1 MKKRSSIILISI
13 VSILVIYEMFSSR
26 TSMFLLFLGILLI
39 TIREKF
45 LKEHQNIILLT
56 GVISLISAFILSRT
70 VLILLLLFLFVFWG
84 NNPTLFEYIYKQMT
98 KINKDTVR
106 SEFIM
111 VDFERIKDQEFSISK
126 TPWINLENEKDDDIY
141 SWEDVNYT
149 ILAENTVF
157 DLGNT
162 ILPKEQNMIIIRK
175 AFGNTKII
183 VPEDIA
189 ISLDINLLLGDII
202 IDGKKISLKNE
213 NFKWQSEDYRIKSRK
228 IKLMTNHLFGE
239 IEVIFI

>member
-13 VSILVIYEMFSSR
+13 VSILVIYEMFSSK
-26 TSMFLLFLGILLI
+26 TSMLLLFLGILLI
-39 TIREKF
+39 TIRENIS
-45 LKEHQNIILLT
+45 KEHQNIILLT

-70 VLILLLLFLFVFWG
+70 VLILLLLFLFIFWG
-84 NNPTLFEYIYKQMT
+84 NNPTLFKYIYKQMT
-98 KINKDTVR
+98 KINKDTIS

-111 VDFERIKDQEFSISK
+111 VEFERVKDQEFSISK

-149 ILAENTVF
+149 ILAENTIF

-183 VPEDIA
+183 IPEDIA
-189 ISLDINLLLGDII
+189 ISLDINLLLGDIV

-228 IKLMTNHLFGE
+228 IKLMTNQLFGE